1 MTALH
6 PIYKSLVAEW
16 ERDLEATER
25 AIFQV
30 LYRAMPDGRTR
41 RQLVWD
47 VFGVIIPENADINNN
62 TYDRKIRK
70 TIEAMREKMIP
81 VFSSSAES
89 GYRLEVSESAISRMV
104 AECENRLQVYADKV
118 RRGRQLQTRI
128 RELGERAI
136 REPESGPRQIGLF
149 G

>member
-118 RRGRQLQTRI
+118 RRGRQLQPRI